1 MLIIRKCK
9 ILIKIY
15 IFDLPVEGRGGRLA
29 EPPACLRT
37 GIAINPPIHSQRS

>member
-15 IFDLPVEGRGGRLA
+15 NFDLPVEGRGGWLA
-29 EPPACLRT
+29 EQQASLRT
-37 GIAINPPIHSQRS
+37 GITIHPTIHSQRS